1 MGSGYEI
8 SVQEVLKVATA
19 LDGLLSDFRGC
30 TRDAGS
36 VRVPS
41 VAYGQVGTAAAGSS
55 AAAQQ
60 QLITT
65 LQALATVLQ
74 KINERVRAS
83 ADGYADRDRRIA
95 AVLAQLAAEQ
105 VPVRRLSGGR

>member
-8 SVQEVLKVATA
+8 SVQEVLRVVAG
-19 LDGLLSDFRGC
+19 LDGLLADFRGC
-30 TRDAGS
+30 TQDAS
-36 VRVPS
+36 RVPVPS
-41 VAYGQVGTAAAGSS
+41 ASYGQVGTAAAGSS

-60 QLITT
+60 QLVAT

-74 KINERVRAS
+74 KINQRVTAS

-95 AVLAQLAAEQ
+95 AVLARMATADD
-105 VPVRRLSGGR
+105 GR